1 MTTEKSIAPRMLQQ
15 RTIHA
20 IFLTAISTGLALL
33 VMLWLGYDF
42 SLISSAFIGDNG
54 DTLLNSWTLYQAF
67 DNLLHRPL
75 DLGYSTVFYGQ
86 DDTFG
91 FTIAPYGIAIPL
103 LPVYVLTG
111 KDLEL
116 TYNLYLIATFPL
128 TTWATYLLV
137 RYLIRAPR
145 SIALFAG
152 LMVTF
157 AQFRLMH
164 LSHIE
169 TLSTQYPL
177 LAIYCLHRLIDTPQ
191 VRWSVG
197 FGVFVW
203 LTTITSGYYAAMLI
217 TVTAIVAVYTIMTR
231 QRRIT
236 RQHIRQIAIAGYI
249 AVLLIT
255 PFIIWRSSNNALRQ
269 GRTLEVMQA
278 YSAEPRDWFASR
290 AHIYYE
296 VVPYGGEVS
305 IFLGFVPLGLAAL
318 GWYFRRA
325 GRSAQVT
332 AMAEE
337 HANGT
342 EAHLSPPSR
351 TTTGHAFS
359 VYEVLILYGII
370 LAAGY
375 VLSLGPVLTIDGK
388 SIAPLPYILLMQLP
402 FFSGMR
408 AVARFIFL
416 AIIATA
422 LLSAFALKAL
432 SERTDRVG
440 FALLFSAAIGFF
452 VLEAVPFNGSA
463 SRTLFSAFIVT
474 LNGETTLPM
483 QPTAYT
489 QDAPFV
495 AWLNEQPDNTP
506 VVHYPLYGQSSYIY
520 YAYQPMHD
528 QPMLNGFG
536 NSFVPFWW
544 HAIIEHQP
552 FPGEAVMQLLVD
564 RGIRYLL
571 VHRNLLSDDEL
582 RRFEVEWES
591 FQSTWGEAPYVGR
604 FGDVDIYQVAPST
617 QPADDAS

>member
-1 MTTEKSIAPRMLQQ
+1 
-15 RTIHA
+15 
-20 IFLTAISTGLALL
+20 
-33 VMLWLGYDF
+33 
-42 SLISSAFIGDNG
+42 
-54 DTLLNSWTLYQAF
+54 
-67 DNLLHRPL
+67 
-75 DLGYSTVFYGQ
+75 
-86 DDTFG
+86 
-91 FTIAPYGIAIPL
+91 
-103 LPVYVLTG
+103 
-111 KDLEL
+111 
-116 TYNLYLIATFPL
+116 
-128 TTWATYLLV
+128 
-137 RYLIRAPR
+137 
-145 SIALFAG
+145 
-152 LMVTF
+152 
-157 AQFRLMH
+157 
-164 LSHIE
+164 
-169 TLSTQYPL
+169 
-177 LAIYCLHRLIDTPQ
+177 
-191 VRWSVG
+191 
-197 FGVFVW
+197 
-203 LTTITSGYYAAMLI
+203 
-217 TVTAIVAVYTIMTR
+217 
-231 QRRIT
+231 
-236 RQHIRQIAIAGYI
+236 
-249 AVLLIT
+249 
-255 PFIIWRSSNNALRQ
+255 
-269 GRTLEVMQA
+269 
-278 YSAEPRDWFASR
+278 
-290 AHIYYE
+290 
-296 VVPYGGEVS
+296 
-305 IFLGFVPLGLAAL
+305 
-318 GWYFRRA
+318 
-325 GRSAQVT
+325 
-332 AMAEE
+332 MAEE

-422 LLSAFALKAL
+422 LLSAFALKTL

-604 FGDVDIYQVAPST
+604 FGDVDIYQVVPST